1 MCFRFVFER
10 IEIYLKMASEQ
21 DKCGLSSLLL
31 PISCRDRAEAFAR
44 SLQSRLSS
52 LGSDSSTEE
61 RSWLGSHEST
71 VALTQPVLNPDAE
84 RYLALD
90 ILESPCSPHEE
101 IEETEVHKL
110 LNKDRLREPNGECR
124 LPKLNENEVK
134 CNGQTNGLV
143 PHYSG
148 DSDSEVFYD
157 LDDDSSTQLY
167 TNGFAHS
174 QATSSSNT
182 YATSLD
188 CTPQPSVSDE
198 LSTLS
203 LKDDISLVEAGSICE
218 DCEKN
223 REEGKDAT
231 LETDVSHL
239 AVPEGPTLEC
249 RADAKEEPVEEAGP
263 SDEPDEAADGENDN
277 EPIPRVRRCS
287 SLKTGKTP
295 PGTPGRKK
303 IVRFAD
309 VLGLDLADIRT
320 FLDEVPKVP
329 KSAYNDLSDVDLSD
343 SSDICPVS
351 HGIQFHGIRAERILV
366 PLFEQPSGLPNF
378 LDLVRDQQVCLENA
392 LVEDPILFLIK
403 GTVRVRNLDFHKS
416 VHIRYSID
424 SWSTYA
430 DVQATYLNNSC
441 DGFSDRFSFRIY
453 AHTLTIGQKIEFAC
467 RFQCKGCQ
475 YWDSNGGRNY
485 CFHCLPVA
493 SNNTTT
499 PVLINLG
506 HADWGASFY

>member
-1 MCFRFVFER
+1 MTSER
-10 IEIYLKMASEQ
+10 
-21 DKCGLSSLLL
+21 DKCGLSSLL

-44 SLQSRLSS
+44 TLQSRLSS
-52 LGSDSSTEE
+52 LGTDSSTEE
-61 RSWLGSHEST
+61 RSWLGSHENT
-71 VALTQPVLNPDAE
+71 VALTQPIHNPETE
-84 RYLALD
+84 RYLTLD
-90 ILESPCSPHEE
+90 ILESPCSPQDE
-101 IEETEVHKL
+101 IEETEMHKL
-110 LNKDRLREPNGECR
+110 LNNDRLRDGSNGECR
-124 LPKLNENEVK
+124 LPKLMDEVK
-134 CNGQTNGLV
+134 CNGQRNGLSR
-143 PHYSG
+143 HYSG
-148 DSDSEVFYD
+148 DSDSDVFYD
-157 LDDDSSTQLY
+157 LDDDSSSQPY
-167 TNGFAHS
+167 TNGLGHS
-174 QATSSSNT
+174 LASSSSNT
-182 YATSLD
+182 YVTSLD
-188 CTPQPSVSDE
+188 CTPQPSVSEE

-203 LKDDISLVEAGSICE
+203 LKDDSICE

-223 REEGKDAT
+223 RENGKDAT
-231 LETDVSHL
+231 FETDFTPDINIIL
-239 AVPEGPTLEC
+239 EEPTLEC
-249 RADAKEEPVEEAGP
+249 RVDAKEEPVEEAGP
-263 SDEPDEAADGENDN
+263 SDETDEAADGENDD

-343 SSDICPVS
+343 SSDICPVN
-351 HGIQFHGIRAERILV
+351 HGVQFHGIRAERILV

-424 SWSTYA
+424 SWNTYA

-485 CFHCLPVA
+485 CFHCLPAA

-499 PVLINLG
+499 PVMINLG